1 MTNRA
6 DFGEVPKKHGVPGGL
21 IMIII
26 RIERLVTAR
35 KRSFPEGI
43 VFDRVCIFF
52 LFVYMCGCRCS
63 LGRNSLPITLI
74 FLQVIGIRSLTAA
87 IEIGENR

>member
-26 RIERLVTAR
+26 RIRLVY
-35 KRSFPEGI
+35 F
-43 VFDRVCIFF
+43 VFI
-52 LFVYMCGCRCS
+52 
-63 LGRNSLPITLI
+63 
-74 FLQVIGIRSLTAA
+74 LTFASA
-87 IEIGENR
+87 L

>member
-26 RIERLVTAR
+26 RIDGL
-35 KRSFPEGI
+35 
-43 VFDRVCIFF
+43 FF
-52 LFVYMCGCRCS
+52 FICVVVSAL
-63 LGRNSLPITLI
+63 
-74 FLQVIGIRSLTAA
+74 
-87 IEIGENR
+87 

>member
-1 MTNRA
+1 M
-6 DFGEVPKKHGVPGGL
+6 DLLQILHG
-21 IMIII
+21 
-26 RIERLVTAR
+26 TAR

-43 VFDRVCIFF
+43 VFDRVCFF
-52 LFVYMCGCRCS
+52 LYMCGCKCS

>member
-26 RIERLVTAR
+26 RIDGLYLTIILEL
-35 KRSFPEGI
+35 I
-43 VFDRVCIFF
+43 DRFC
-52 LFVYMCGCRCS
+52 
-63 LGRNSLPITLI
+63 
-74 FLQVIGIRSLTAA
+74 
-87 IEIGENR
+87 